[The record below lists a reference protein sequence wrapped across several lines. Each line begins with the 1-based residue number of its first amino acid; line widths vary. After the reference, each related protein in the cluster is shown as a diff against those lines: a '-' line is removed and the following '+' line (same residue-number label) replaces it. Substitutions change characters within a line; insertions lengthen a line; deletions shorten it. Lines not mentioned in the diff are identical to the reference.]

1 VQQVHAS
8 GCATPVVASGLTSTE
23 VCAAVFPAVGR
34 IPTRRHMGTCSH
46 PHTHAHARKQAR
58 QHTHTPRVR
67 AHTQVLA
74 RASQALTLLGTADE
88 ARDCSLQH
96 DAAGSLQH
104 DAAGSIQHEAAALL
118 HYDATGSLQHDA
130 AGSLQHDAAGSLQHE
145 AWMDDLEELED
156 QSVALEKLQA
166 SASVPHLVLN
176 LHRH

>member
-1 VQQVHAS
+1 
-8 GCATPVVASGLTSTE
+8 
-23 VCAAVFPAVGR
+23 
-34 IPTRRHMGTCSH
+34 M
-46 PHTHAHARKQAR
+46 QAR

-67 AHTQVLA
+67 AHTQVLE

-104 DAAGSIQHEAAALL
+104 DAAGSIQHEATGLL
-118 HYDATGSLQHDA
+118 HYDATGL
-130 AGSLQHDAAGSLQHE
+130 LQHDAAGSLQHE